1 MSNKILYS
9 WHHDGNTKKTTF
21 MSHANHTRRHCENV
35 IKADVILSAW
45 LNYCRQSRL
54 YRLLEWFGLR

>member
-9 WHHDGNTKKTTF
+9 WHQDGNTKKTTL
-21 MSHANHTRRHCENV
+21 MSHAKHIRPHGENV